1 MNSQGMTDQTGD
13 SKKALCRVLSI
24 RRRESIAPL
33 AVERITVNN
42 GRLFVQGEP
51 PSFSPTEQIGRRT
64 FPNRISLLRFSFRKF
79 MERRERN
86 DPRWIIPHPA
96 YTRCSRIFRR
106 LIGMSLVLRY
116 LMSGLKEHRET
127 SEVNKQRSF

>member
-1 MNSQGMTDQTGD
+1 MVTQVLDSSDSNAAAVRIACRVPRAKYGRVLRANGGKMKRNEFPAYDKSD
-13 SKKALCRVLSI
+13 SKKALCLGAFYR

-79 MERRERN
+79 T
-86 DPRWIIPHPA
+86 A
-96 YTRCSRIFRR
+96 
-106 LIGMSLVLRY
+106 
-116 LMSGLKEHRET
+116 
-127 SEVNKQRSF
+127 SEKK